1 MSRLGIGQII
11 SFFVY
16 LALQVFIMKH
26 LVLFNTA
33 FCFIYV
39 AYLILLPVE
48 INILVLMGLGFL
60 MGFAIDVFYDSLG
73 MHASASVL
81 IMYLRNYWLNLN
93 TPQGGYD
100 SNAAPTLAMNGILW
114 FVVYAVSL
122 IFLHHLVLF
131 FIEAGGFG
139 IFWFTLWK
147 ALASTML
154 TTLVILII
162 QLLFAER
169 RRL

>member
-1 MSRLGIGQII
+1 MSRIGIGQII

-16 LALQVFIMKH
+16 LILQVFVMKNV
-26 LVLFNTA
+26 VLFHTA

-39 AYLILLPVE
+39 AFLLLLPVE
-48 INILVLMGLGFL
+48 SNPLALMGIGFL
-60 MGFAIDVFYDSLG
+60 MGFTIDIFYDSLG

-81 IMYLRNYWLNLN
+81 IMYLRNYWLNLI

-100 SNAAPTLAMNGILW
+100 SNAVPTMTMNGAQW
-114 FVVYAVSL
+114 FSVYAMPLV
-122 IFLHHLVLF
+122 FLHHTLLF

-147 ALASTML
+147 ALASTLL
-154 TTLVILII
+154 TLLVMMIV
-162 QLLFAER
+162 QFLFADKK
-169 RRL
+169 RL